1 MVNILNDN
9 KKKTKSDYKNTPR
22 EELIREIS
30 KAEDAKTEEEKEAR
44 KNVYTP
50 RPKWQIIGAWVL
62 LAIVVLGVI
71 NVCYW
76 QITGIPLFLT
86 K

>member
-1 MVNILNDN
+1 MNDN

-44 KNVYTP
+44 KN
-50 RPKWQIIGAWVL
+50 A
-62 LAIVVLGVI
+62 
-71 NVCYW
+71 
-76 QITGIPLFLT
+76 
-86 K
+86 

>member
-1 MVNILNDN
+1 MKQNEVSKMNPIHEEP
-9 KKKTKSDYKNTPR
+9 TP
-22 EELIREIS
+22 EELEILQ
-30 KAEDAKTEEEKEAR
+30 AEREKEAR

-50 RPKWQIIGAWVL
+50 RPKWQIIGAWIL
-62 LAIVVLGVI
+62 LAIVVLGVV

>member
-1 MVNILNDN
+1 MSQNEVNTMNPTHDEP
-9 KKKTKSDYKNTPR
+9 TP
-22 EELIREIS
+22 EELEILQ
-30 KAEDAKTEEEKEAR
+30 TERMKEEQ

-50 RPKWQIIGAWVL
+50 RPKWQVIGAWIL

-76 QITGIPLFLT
+76 QITGMPLFLQQ
-86 K
+86 

>member
-1 MVNILNDN
+1 MNDN

-44 KNVYTP
+44 KNAYDMMLQFLQV
-50 RPKWQIIGAWVL
+50 GA
-62 LAIVVLGVI
+62 
-71 NVCYW
+71 
-76 QITGIPLFLT
+76 GI
-86 K
+86 KS